1 MAIYLVV
8 KTVNGKKV
16 SYICQTDSPSSTL
29 NIPGDY
35 NQICLDAADSV
46 YNMDSRLSNYKVIY
60 YNRDGNKIQTYIGG
74 NSFNDVYNYCKENLG
89 ASDFLV
95 INKTDY
101 VWYQIV

>member
-29 NIPGDY
+29 NIPGEY
-35 NQICLDAADSV
+35 SQIFSDAADYV
-46 YNMDSRLSNYKVIY
+46 YNMDSTLPIYKVIY
-60 YNRDGNKIQTYIGG
+60 YDRNGKNQTYVGG
-74 NSFNDVYNYCKENLG
+74 NSFNDVYNYCIENLS
-89 ASDFLV
+89 ASDFLT

-101 VWYQIV
+101 VWYQII